1 YNILNNEFSESE
13 NAQNRPLMLFYSHN
27 ENNTIFNVKSENI
40 VNDETDLDTNAVTKT
55 NNPNFN
61 IDTVETIV
69 DDNFLNDTCS
79 LDVSSMHETE
89 NKNLNDTNINS
100 NIEPNFLV
108 NTTEVMY
115 KDNDLESYE
124 TIELDKFDANS
135 QVFNDDLIFDFN
147 FENNTKN
154 HSNNVHSKQTYSSSN
169 DYNLWISPILSD
181 NK

>member
-1 YNILNNEFSESE
+1 MFQVCI
-13 NAQNRPLMLFYSHN
+13 
-27 ENNTIFNVKSENI
+27 
-40 VNDETDLDTNAVTKT
+40 
-55 NNPNFN
+55 
-61 IDTVETIV
+61 
-69 DDNFLNDTCS
+69 
-79 LDVSSMHETE
+79 ETE

-154 HSNNVHSKQTYSSSN
+154 HS
-169 DYNLWISPILSD
+169 
-181 NK
+181 

>member
-1 YNILNNEFSESE
+1 MLLQKQIILILTLT
-13 NAQNRPLMLFYSHN
+13 QL
-27 ENNTIFNVKSENI
+27 
-40 VNDETDLDTNAVTKT
+40 
-55 NNPNFN
+55 
-61 IDTVETIV
+61 ETIV